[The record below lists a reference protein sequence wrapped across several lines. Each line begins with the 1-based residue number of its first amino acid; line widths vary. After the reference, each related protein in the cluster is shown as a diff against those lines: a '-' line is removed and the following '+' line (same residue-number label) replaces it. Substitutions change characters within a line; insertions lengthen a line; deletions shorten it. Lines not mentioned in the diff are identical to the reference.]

1 MCMEKIRQE
10 MQTLLCKLLEESG
23 KTILY
28 SKEECLEDRL
38 ECYQDIV
45 EQVKKID
52 EKISY
57 IIAETENY
65 WGE

>member
-1 MCMEKIRQE
+1 MEKIRQE

-52 EKISY
+52 ENLFIY
-57 IIAETENY
+57 F
-65 WGE
+65 